1 MNGLDKIIARM
12 ESDIRAECDALAANA
27 AENAA
32 AIRRDYQAQADA
44 AARDSAQRAQT
55 QAAEHLEH
63 LNGSS
68 QLACRQRVL
77 AAKQQLIDE
86 AFART
91 AQALAALPQADYID
105 LLAALAAENG
115 SGDEELLLSARDR
128 EAVGAAGGGAGTA
141 SKPRR
146 PGSPADARQKI
157 LHLLALES
165 ERGFVGHV
173 LADAA
178 AAAFIDWAERL
189 GAVRAF
195 FQQFFHAA
203 KSVAL
208 FRLDDAH
215 QRAFA
220 GKKAGNEYGDAL
232 MAADA
237 LSILTEGFAGHFKA
251 LVSGKHGML
260 LFESWEVA

>member
-12 ESDIRAECDALAANA
+12 ESDIRAECDALTANA

-115 SGDEELLLSARDR
+115 QRRRGAAAVRPRPGGRGRGGGGRRQRQKARRVLPPVRRDAGHRRRAGAAAGPRGAELQLYGKTAP
-128 EAVGAAGGGAGTA
+128 AAAGGVL
-141 SKPRR
+141 RR
-146 PGSPADARQKI
+146 G
-157 LHLLALES
+157 
-165 ERGFVGHV
+165 
-173 LADAA
+173 AA
-178 AAAFIDWAERL
+178 A
-189 GAVRAF
+189 V
-195 FQQFFHAA
+195 
-203 KSVAL
+203 
-208 FRLDDAH
+208 
-215 QRAFA
+215 
-220 GKKAGNEYGDAL
+220 
-232 MAADA
+232 
-237 LSILTEGFAGHFKA
+237 
-251 LVSGKHGML
+251 
-260 LFESWEVA
+260 

>member
-128 EAVGAAGGGAGTA
+128 EAVGAAVVDAANARKLGASFHLSGETRDTGGGLVL
-141 SKPRR
+141 RR
-146 PGSPADARQKI
+146 GRVELNCSFTEKLRQLRQEESSAVAR
-157 LHLLALES
+157 
-165 ERGFVGHV
+165 
-173 LADAA
+173 
-178 AAAFIDWAERL
+178 
-189 GAVRAF
+189 
-195 FQQFFHAA
+195 
-203 KSVAL
+203 
-208 FRLDDAH
+208 
-215 QRAFA
+215 
-220 GKKAGNEYGDAL
+220 
-232 MAADA
+232 
-237 LSILTEGFAGHFKA
+237 
-251 LVSGKHGML
+251 L
-260 LFESWEVA
+260 LFD

>member
-12 ESDIRAECDALAANA
+12 EADTQAACDALAARA

-32 AIRRDYQAQADA
+32 AILRDCQAQADA
-44 AARDSAQRAQT
+44 VTRDSAQRAEA

-115 SGDEELLLSARDR
+115 SGDEELLLSAHDR
-128 EAVGAAGGGAGTA
+128 ETVGAAVVDAANAKRPGAAFRLSEETRDTGGGLVL
-141 SKPRR
+141 RR
-146 PGSPADARQKI
+146 DRVELNCSFTEKLRQ
-157 LHLLALES
+157 LRQEES
-165 ERGFVGHV
+165 S
-173 LADAA
+173 
-178 AAAFIDWAERL
+178 
-189 GAVRAF
+189 AVA
-195 FQQFFHAA
+195 Q
-203 KSVAL
+203 
-208 FRLDDAH
+208 
-215 QRAFA
+215 
-220 GKKAGNEYGDAL
+220 
-232 MAADA
+232 
-237 LSILTEGFAGHFKA
+237 
-251 LVSGKHGML
+251 L
-260 LFESWEVA
+260 LFD

>member
-12 ESDIRAECDALAANA
+12 EADTRAECDALAANA

-128 EAVGAAGGGAGTA
+128 EAVGAAVVDAANAKKPGAAFRLSDETRDTGGGLVL
-141 SKPRR
+141 RR
-146 PGSPADARQKI
+146 GRVELNCSFTEKLRQLRQEESSAVAR
-157 LHLLALES
+157 
-165 ERGFVGHV
+165 
-173 LADAA
+173 
-178 AAAFIDWAERL
+178 
-189 GAVRAF
+189 
-195 FQQFFHAA
+195 
-203 KSVAL
+203 
-208 FRLDDAH
+208 
-215 QRAFA
+215 
-220 GKKAGNEYGDAL
+220 
-232 MAADA
+232 
-237 LSILTEGFAGHFKA
+237 
-251 LVSGKHGML
+251 L
-260 LFESWEVA
+260 LFD

>member
-128 EAVGAAGGGAGTA
+128 EAVGAAVVDAANARKSGASFHLSGETRDTGGGLVL
-141 SKPRR
+141 RR
-146 PGSPADARQKI
+146 GRVELNCSFTEKLRQLRQEESSAVAR
-157 LHLLALES
+157 
-165 ERGFVGHV
+165 
-173 LADAA
+173 
-178 AAAFIDWAERL
+178 
-189 GAVRAF
+189 
-195 FQQFFHAA
+195 
-203 KSVAL
+203 
-208 FRLDDAH
+208 
-215 QRAFA
+215 
-220 GKKAGNEYGDAL
+220 
-232 MAADA
+232 
-237 LSILTEGFAGHFKA
+237 
-251 LVSGKHGML
+251 L
-260 LFESWEVA
+260 LFD

>member
-128 EAVGAAGGGAGTA
+128 EAVGAAVVDAANARKPSASFRLSGETRDTGGGLVL
-141 SKPRR
+141 RR
-146 PGSPADARQKI
+146 GRVELNCSFTEKLRQLRQEESSAVAR
-157 LHLLALES
+157 
-165 ERGFVGHV
+165 
-173 LADAA
+173 
-178 AAAFIDWAERL
+178 
-189 GAVRAF
+189 
-195 FQQFFHAA
+195 
-203 KSVAL
+203 
-208 FRLDDAH
+208 
-215 QRAFA
+215 
-220 GKKAGNEYGDAL
+220 
-232 MAADA
+232 
-237 LSILTEGFAGHFKA
+237 
-251 LVSGKHGML
+251 L
-260 LFESWEVA
+260 LFD

>member
-12 ESDIRAECDALAANA
+12 EADTRAECNALAANA

-32 AIRRDYQAQADA
+32 AILRDYQAQADA
-44 AARDSAQRAQT
+44 AARDSAQRAEA

-115 SGDEELLLSARDR
+115 SGDEELLLSAHDR
-128 EAVGAAGGGAGTA
+128 ETVGAAVVDAANAKKPGAAFRLSDETRDTGGGLVL
-141 SKPRR
+141 RR
-146 PGSPADARQKI
+146 GRVELNCSFTEKLRQ
-157 LHLLALES
+157 LRQEES
-165 ERGFVGHV
+165 S
-173 LADAA
+173 
-178 AAAFIDWAERL
+178 
-189 GAVRAF
+189 AVA
-195 FQQFFHAA
+195 Q
-203 KSVAL
+203 
-208 FRLDDAH
+208 
-215 QRAFA
+215 
-220 GKKAGNEYGDAL
+220 
-232 MAADA
+232 
-237 LSILTEGFAGHFKA
+237 
-251 LVSGKHGML
+251 L
-260 LFESWEVA
+260 LFD

>member
-12 ESDIRAECDALAANA
+12 EADTQAACDALAASA

-32 AIRRDYQAQADA
+32 AILRDCQAQADA
-44 AARDSAQRAQT
+44 VTRDSAQRAAA

-115 SGDEELLLSARDR
+115 SGDEELLLSAHDR
-128 EAVGAAGGGAGTA
+128 ETVGAAVVDAANAKRPGAAFRLSDETRDTGGGLVL
-141 SKPRR
+141 RR
-146 PGSPADARQKI
+146 DRVELNCSFTEKLRQ
-157 LHLLALES
+157 LRQEES
-165 ERGFVGHV
+165 S
-173 LADAA
+173 
-178 AAAFIDWAERL
+178 
-189 GAVRAF
+189 AVA
-195 FQQFFHAA
+195 Q
-203 KSVAL
+203 
-208 FRLDDAH
+208 
-215 QRAFA
+215 
-220 GKKAGNEYGDAL
+220 
-232 MAADA
+232 
-237 LSILTEGFAGHFKA
+237 
-251 LVSGKHGML
+251 L
-260 LFESWEVA
+260 LFD